1 MTVLFFSGALLLVA
15 SVASGSMEAYAQ
27 FPSLFPPPP
36 TSAGAGQ
43 AGGDGNAKIVP
54 NDRSPPEI
62 EFITTELR
70 QGKNVLIVRITDE
83 SYLKS
88 REVKYVDEGR
98 IKFADLAR
106 NHDDFYNALIN
117 VEPPS
122 GVIVIDVSDVAGNR
136 ATITKELPVT
146 LTLQP
151 NDFLDRLADVWRN
164 VLAFVGLR

>member
-1 MTVLFFSGALLLVA
+1 MTVLLFTGALLLISSAV
-15 SVASGSMEAYAQ
+15 SGSTEAYAQ

-36 TSAGAGQ
+36 TSSGVGQ
-43 AGGDGNAKIVP
+43 PGSDGNTGIARD
-54 NDRSPPEI
+54 DRSPPEI
-62 EFITTELR
+62 ELITTELR
-70 QGKNVLIVRITDE
+70 HGKNVIVVRITDE

-98 IKFADLAR
+98 IKFTDLAR

-122 GVIVIDVSDVAGNR
+122 GVIVIDVSDAAGNR
-136 ATITKELPVT
+136 ATITKELPVAPT
-146 LTLQP
+146 IQL